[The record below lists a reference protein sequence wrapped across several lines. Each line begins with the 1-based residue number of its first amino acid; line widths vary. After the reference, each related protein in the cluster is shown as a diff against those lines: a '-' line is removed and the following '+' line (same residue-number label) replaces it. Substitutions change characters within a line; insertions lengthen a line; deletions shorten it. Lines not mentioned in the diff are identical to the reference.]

1 MGRSAIDELLPTDA
15 AAMKAAFLRARARPF
30 LPELALISGLS
41 AFGALASL
49 AVPWLAGSFLGSV
62 IGGQVSE
69 NPGLTV
75 TLLVSALIA
84 IAVLSIFVLIVSE
97 LASGRILAG
106 LRRDTHDHLM
116 SLAIAFHDESQS
128 GDLLSLATYDASQL
142 SGFLT
147 QTLATVPAL
156 VMTAVGALILL
167 FVIDPVL
174 TLALPILLAIFLL
187 MMKLSGRRLRALA
200 MAARLADVRM
210 FSLARRDLDLMP
222 AIKAFGTEAAR
233 KSAYDAACEESRR
246 LALKRA
252 RVAALLSPLAG
263 LLAGLA
269 AIGILVVGGDQVAAG
284 ARTPAELFAFLLYAA
299 LLTRP
304 ASGLADLYG
313 ALQSARGTM
322 ARLEAVF
329 AEPGE
334 QGYAARMVVDRAKG
348 GIAFEG
354 VSFAYKGRP
363 PVITGLDLAIAPG
376 EVVAL
381 TGSNG
386 IGKSTLIR
394 LLLRFYD
401 PQAGRITLDGEDISG
416 LQVQSLRRQFGYV
429 PQRPLLMDDT
439 VRENIIFDA
448 EDRSPEKIEHAARL
462 SQAWDFIQRLPQGL
476 DTVIGESGVRL
487 SGGQQQRI
495 ALARALYRDPPIYIF
510 DEATSMYDLEGEAAF
525 VEAAIAAL
533 KDRTVIII
541 THRPASLAMADRII
555 DLDQAKVASPPAPA
569 VYG

>member
-1 MGRSAIDELLPTDA
+1 
-15 AAMKAAFLRARARPF
+15 MKAAFLWARARPF

-41 AFGALASL
+41 ALSALTSL
-49 AVPWLAGSFLGSV
+49 AVPWLAGSFLASAIGDQVPENHGLMVALLVAALVALAV
-62 IGGQVSE
+62 INVLVVLVSE
-69 NPGLTV
+69 H
-75 TLLVSALIA
+75 
-84 IAVLSIFVLIVSE
+84 
-97 LASGRILAG
+97 ASGRILAG
-106 LRRDTHDHLM
+106 LRRDTHAHLM
-116 SLAIAFHDESQS
+116 SLGIAYHHEAPS
-128 GDLLSLATYDASQL
+128 GDLLSLATHDVAQL

-147 QTLATVPAL
+147 RTLATVPAL
-156 VMTAVGALILL
+156 VMTAAGALVLL
-167 FVIDPVL
+167 FWLDPVL
-174 TLALPILLAIFLL
+174 ALAVPVLLAIFLL
-187 MMKLSGRRLRALA
+187 AMKLSGRRLRTLALR
-200 MAARLADVRM
+200 ARRADVRL

-222 AIKAFGTEAAR
+222 AIKAFGTEPARRSTYGAA
-233 KSAYDAACEESRR
+233 SEESRQ
-246 LALKRA
+246 LNLKRA
-252 RVAALLSPLAG
+252 RVAALLSPLAS
-263 LLAGLA
+263 LLAGLT
-269 AIGILVVGGDQVAAG
+269 AIGILVIGSDQVAHG

-304 ASGLADLYG
+304 ASGLADFYG
-313 ALQSARGTM
+313 ALQVARGTL

-334 QGYAARMVVDRAKG
+334 PGYAARKVVDRAKG
-348 GIAFEG
+348 SIAFEA
-354 VSFAYKGRP
+354 VAFAYPGRAQ
-363 PVITGLDLAIAPG
+363 VIAGLDLAIAPG

-401 PQAGRITLDGEDISG
+401 PQGGRITLDGTDIAG

-429 PQRPLLMDDT
+429 PQRPLLIDDT

-448 EDRSPEKIEHAARL
+448 EDRSVDRIERAARL
-462 SQAWDFIQRLPQGL
+462 SQAWDFIQQLPQGL
-476 DTVIGESGVRL
+476 DTVIGDNGVRL

-525 VEAAIAAL
+525 VESAIAAL

-555 DLDQAKVASPPAPA
+555 DLDQAKVACLAA
-569 VYG
+569 AKCG